1 MLCWARLKDVSLD
14 WAVNPL
20 FNTTE
25 DREQKSSKRKIPA
38 YTKQSVVGMLIQ
50 TSDFICK
57 QPLKRLISK

>member
-1 MLCWARLKDVSLD
+1 
-14 WAVNPL
+14 VNPL